1 MNFEMTGH
9 RRPLT
14 TALGTALA
22 LSLLASACGSDDD
35 AGSGSST
42 TEAPPPATSGGSV
55 TVGIEGEVDSFL
67 PGSARWSASA
77 LFVARA
83 VYDPLAAFDVDG
95 VARPYLA
102 ESITPS
108 DDFMSWTITLR
119 PDITFHDGTP
129 LDAEALRV
137 NLDMVAL
144 QSGLTKSAFRPVQSV
159 EVTGP
164 LEVTMKMS
172 TPWAHLDTVLAN
184 QTGFIVAPSTI
195 ASGIADAPLGTGPF
209 VFESWEPDVEFSA
222 TRYEDYWQK
231 DAEGNQLPYLDE
243 VAFTPIVDP
252 DSRLSALE
260 AGDIGLMQTQSASQ
274 VIDFA
279 SGDIPGGVTVLID
292 ESEGTEANIMFNNET
307 GPFADPNLR
316 KAAAHAF
323 DRQEMIDALFEGYY
337 DVANGPFAEASDW
350 GTIENF
356 PEFDPELA
364 KEEVAAWSAANGG
377 ATPSVTLTVL
387 PTTENQLIGNYVAEQ
402 WEAVGIETQ
411 LESVEEAAASAA
423 LVAGNFEVVLWSF
436 WDRPDPDALYHYL
449 YGDSTLN
456 FPKYRSATVDEG
468 LDGGRPISD
477 KEARK
482 AEYQKVWDDYGEQ
495 VPILWL
501 YHVKWALAWRDGLY
515 GVGDFTLPSGEKAQP
530 ITYGN
535 TFLTGVWDATS

>member
-1 MNFEMTGH
+1 MTGH

-22 LSLLASACGSDDD
+22 LSLLAGACGSDDD
-35 AGSGSST
+35 ASNGGEGST
-42 TEAPPPATSGGSV
+42 TTAEAPPATPGGSV

-67 PGSARWSASA
+67 PGNARWSSSA
-77 LFVARA
+77 LFVAKA

-95 VARPYLA
+95 IARPYLA

-129 LDAEALRV
+129 LDAEALRA
-137 NLDMVAL
+137 NLDFVAL
-144 QSGLTKSAFRPVQSV
+144 QSGLTKSAFRPVEKV

-164 LEVTMKMS
+164 LEVTMTMK
-172 TPWAHLDTVLAN
+172 TPWAHLDVVLAN

-195 ASGIADAPLGTGPF
+195 TSGIADEPIGTGPF
-209 VFESWEPDVEFSA
+209 TFESWEPDVEFKA

-231 DAEGNQLPYLDE
+231 DAEGNELPDLDA

-252 DSRLSALE
+252 DSRLSGLV

-274 VIDFA
+274 VIDF
-279 SGDIPGGVTVLID
+279 SKGDVPPGVNVLVD
-292 ESEGTEANIMFNNET
+292 ESEGTEANLMFNSET

-316 KAAAHAF
+316 KAAAHAL
-323 DRQEMIDALFEGYY
+323 DRQEMIDSLFEGYY
-337 DVANGPFAEASDW
+337 DVANGPFAEASGW

-356 PEFDPELA
+356 PEYDPELA

-377 ATPSVTLTVL
+377 ATPSVTIMVL
-387 PTTENQLIGNYVAEQ
+387 PTAETKLIGNYVAEQ
-402 WEAVGIETQ
+402 WEAVGIQTELQT
-411 LESVEEAAASAA
+411 VEEASASAA
-423 LVAGNFEVVLWSF
+423 LIAGNFEVALWSF

-456 FPKYRSATVDEG
+456 FPKYRSATVDEA
-468 LDGGRPISD
+468 LDAGRAIRD
-477 KEARK
+477 KDARRT
-482 AEYQKVWDDYGEQ
+482 EYQTIWDEYGEQ
-495 VPILWL
+495 VPIIWL
-501 YHVKWALAWRDGLY
+501 YHVQWALAWRDGLY

-535 TFLTGVWDATS
+535 TFLTGVWDANS